1 MKNTILRFF
10 VDTTVAVSALTGRNE
25 EAWVLLES
33 GRRRLVLLFVNE
45 FVIKEIRWTLKEF
58 HISQEKINYG
68 IGYVMECCTVRK
80 NRSKHELVKY
90 DIEDKNDRPVIAGA
104 AHESAFLVT
113 EDSVLMEDA
122 KKYIESI
129 TPGNALKKLS

>member
-58 HISQEKINYG
+58 RISQEKINYG
-68 IGYVMECCTVRK
+68 ISYVMECCKVGK
-80 NRSKHELVKY
+80 NVPKSELLKY
-90 DIEDKNDRPVIAGA
+90 NIRDKNDRPIIAG

-113 EDSVLMEDA
+113 EDAVLVKDA
-122 KKYIESI
+122 KKYIECG
-129 TPGNALKKLS
+129 TPGDALKKLS